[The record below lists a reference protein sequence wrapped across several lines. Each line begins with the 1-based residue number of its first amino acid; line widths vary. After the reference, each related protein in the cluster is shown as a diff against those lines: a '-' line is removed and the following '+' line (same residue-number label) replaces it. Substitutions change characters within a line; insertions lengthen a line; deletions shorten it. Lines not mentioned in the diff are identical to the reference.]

1 MSAEPL
7 FRDYLTRIEQAH
19 RAGNATEH
27 TYRTYLQTLLEAL
40 LPHITATNEPKRVAC
55 GAPDYV
61 ISTATRIGPATI
73 GYVEAKDIGVPL
85 TDTLKTDQLD
95 RYRRALE
102 NLVLTDYLEFR
113 WFLKGE
119 HHMTVRLAEV
129 KNGRIIADRD
139 GWQGRGSVDLI
150 PRTKP
155 RTHSQPQRP
164 CPAHG
169 PADPYD
175 PRSDGGVLRGG
186 RCLHDAHRAV

>member
-1 MSAEPL
+1 MSAEQL

-40 LPHITATNEPKRVAC
+40 GDHITATNEPKRVAC

-61 ISTATRIGPATI
+61 ISTATRTGPATI
-73 GYVEAKDIGVPL
+73 GYVEAKDIGVSL
-85 TDTLKTDQLD
+85 NETLKTDQLK
-95 RYRRALE
+95 RYLNALE

-119 HHMTVRLAEV
+119 HHMTARLAEV

-139 GWQGRGSVDLI
+139 GWASAEDLLI
-150 PRTKP
+150 SFLGQSPELIRSPKDLAQ
-155 RTHSQPQRP
+155 RMARLTHMIR
-164 CPAHG
+164 
-169 PADPYD
+169 
-175 PRSDGGVLRGG
+175 
-186 RCLHDAHRAV
+186 